1 MEDDHAVPEEPL
13 ADGSNL
19 AAEEAAAPAVTA
31 EEPAAE
37 PAAEEETEQPVAEGA
52 GAASSPAAVVEQSVI
67 EEDQPAE
74 AEPEQHVAAEDFAP
88 GDEAAQS
95 AALGDDELPSLED
108 LEKSPFGLAAFTNV
122 TATPEMH
129 V

>member
-1 MEDDHAVPEEPL
+1 MENL
-13 ADGSNL
+13 LLSDG
-19 AAEEAAAPAVTA
+19 AAGGDRSAAA
-31 EEPAAE
+31 
-37 PAAEEETEQPVAEGA
+37 
-52 GAASSPAAVVEQSVI
+52 
-67 EEDQPAE
+67 
-74 AEPEQHVAAEDFAP
+74 AP

-122 TATPEMH
+122 TATREMH